1 MAINETSNPK
11 IKSLQGVHLYHF
23 GMSSCSQR
31 VRFALEEKG
40 IEWQSHPV
48 NLHLMENAT
57 SEYQQIHPKGYVP
70 AFIHD
75 GTLLLESVDIIAY
88 VDDVFDGPELH
99 PNNEKQKCEM
109 QKWIDLSNANQWC
122 LKHLT
127 YELIFKKLGHY
138 SDPKEVD
145 YYLAHQK
152 NPELLQF
159 VKDFVAGF
167 SDELVQSKIN
177 EAYEFLSAL
186 NERLCAADY
195 LAGNGFSLADIA
207 AIVNVHRYKLCGLHV
222 EQYANLVQWYTKVAA
237 RDGFQR
243 AVVAWEPR

>member
-88 VDDVFDGPELH
+88 VAMYSTGL
-99 PNNEKQKCEM
+99 NC
-109 QKWIDLSNANQWC
+109 
-122 LKHLT
+122 T
-127 YELIFKKLGHY
+127 LIT
-138 SDPKEVD
+138 
-145 YYLAHQK
+145 K
-152 NPELLQF
+152 NKS
-159 VKDFVAGF
+159 VRCK
-167 SDELVQSKIN
+167 
-177 EAYEFLSAL
+177 
-186 NERLCAADY
+186 
-195 LAGNGFSLADIA
+195 NG
-207 AIVNVHRYKLCGLHV
+207 
-222 EQYANLVQWYTKVAA
+222 
-237 RDGFQR
+237 
-243 AVVAWEPR
+243 